1 MIGAVMSEILA
12 PAGDAQSFYAALN
25 AGADAIYLGLTDFS
39 ARKSA
44 ENFTLSNLSQF
55 TDRAHLFGV
64 KVYVALNT
72 LVKDAELPS
81 FFSCAREAWNAGADA
96 LIIQDIFLGKILHKC
111 YPEIVLH
118 LSTQA
123 GVCNVYGARLAKRY
137 GFSRVILARE
147 TPIED
152 ISEIAKILE
161 TEVFVQGALCTCF
174 SGQCYMSS
182 FAGGNSGNRGFCK
195 QPCRKKYSID
205 GNKKEKLA
213 YRLSLSDLCVGE
225 QIRPLIQAGVC
236 SFKIEGRMRSP
247 SYVSASV
254 RYYRDLLDEKGAP
267 VLKQDFSD
275 LKRTFNRGNY
285 TLGYSFGQD
294 KNLISSEV
302 QGHIGERVG
311 KVSLLPQK
319 GAKEKIVTKHE
330 KLYFVKSSFCP
341 SDGDGFKVLRQ
352 GQEVGGGVWR
362 SYFPLRKD
370 GFYLGTKNAFS
381 DGDEVCI
388 TSDTALQKKLLQRQ
402 RKISLHLS
410 CKLQEGNHM
419 TVRVQKGE
427 KEFTFTAPFL
437 AEKAKSHPFTQ
448 ADFVSC
454 FSKADE
460 FPFETHFEQSNITGD
475 FFIVKSAL
483 NAFRREV
490 FSELY
495 KQLLP
500 YRVQLEERPLPV
512 VADVKQKNPA
522 GIAVIDRNFSSSCY
536 GEKVF
541 DYAVFRPTDVKNIAS
556 IQDFLQNAK
565 YYARHKLL
573 FIPAFCTGED
583 IKNIKSLLPL
593 FDGIY
598 SDGVFAIELSRETGV
613 LLFAGSGFNLFNPIS
628 AAVAQQECEEVC
640 LSKELSEK
648 ELSVF
653 DKSFYRFSGGSVQ
666 LMELGHCPFS
676 MKCAECEDRDT
687 YTMTDDAGR
696 KFYLLRFKNSRCRFS
711 VYNMLPMVSGR
722 KSGVFDF
729 TALTDE
735 QKQRFLSEDTEGMRG
750 AFGVRSE
757 GIR

>member
-1 MIGAVMSEILA
+1 MSEILA

-96 LIIQDIFLGKILHKC
+96 LIIQDIFLGKILHEC

-254 RYYRDLLDEKGAP
+254 RYYRDLLDEKSAP

-294 KNLISSEV
+294 KNLISFEV

-319 GAKEKIVTKHE
+319 GA
-330 KLYFVKSSFCP
+330 
-341 SDGDGFKVLRQ
+341 
-352 GQEVGGGVWR
+352 
-362 SYFPLRKD
+362 
-370 GFYLGTKNAFS
+370 
-381 DGDEVCI
+381 
-388 TSDTALQKKLLQRQ
+388 
-402 RKISLHLS
+402 
-410 CKLQEGNHM
+410 
-419 TVRVQKGE
+419 
-427 KEFTFTAPFL
+427 
-437 AEKAKSHPFTQ
+437 
-448 ADFVSC
+448 
-454 FSKADE
+454 
-460 FPFETHFEQSNITGD
+460 
-475 FFIVKSAL
+475 
-483 NAFRREV
+483 
-490 FSELY
+490 
-495 KQLLP
+495 
-500 YRVQLEERPLPV
+500 
-512 VADVKQKNPA
+512 
-522 GIAVIDRNFSSSCY
+522 
-536 GEKVF
+536 
-541 DYAVFRPTDVKNIAS
+541 
-556 IQDFLQNAK
+556 
-565 YYARHKLL
+565 
-573 FIPAFCTGED
+573 
-583 IKNIKSLLPL
+583 
-593 FDGIY
+593 
-598 SDGVFAIELSRETGV
+598 
-613 LLFAGSGFNLFNPIS
+613 
-628 AAVAQQECEEVC
+628 
-640 LSKELSEK
+640 
-648 ELSVF
+648 
-653 DKSFYRFSGGSVQ
+653 
-666 LMELGHCPFS
+666 
-676 MKCAECEDRDT
+676 
-687 YTMTDDAGR
+687 
-696 KFYLLRFKNSRCRFS
+696 
-711 VYNMLPMVSGR
+711 
-722 KSGVFDF
+722 
-729 TALTDE
+729 
-735 QKQRFLSEDTEGMRG
+735 
-750 AFGVRSE
+750 
-757 GIR
+757 